1 MKLLVSCLLL
11 ASHCAPASWDST
23 IHVTQSADI
32 CVTEGKEVNIS
43 CCWTGNFFRVTVKWL
58 KNTTTVK
65 VSNPVTKD
73 AKMCDSLTFPNITL
87 EKSGEYVCQVN
98 AEIPVLAKGSG
109 NGTVVTVTLQGS
121 KSNVKQGNPWLI
133 SLASV
138 ALLLLIVLV
147 VLCKLRRR
155 QATRVIYEEP
165 HLDSY
170 TPDMDKRN
178 SGSSSSSSQWCQVDV
193 YESIEYFEHMEMKQ
207 SG

>member
-121 KSNVKQGNPWLI
+121 KSNVKQ
-133 SLASV
+133 
-138 ALLLLIVLV
+138 
-147 VLCKLRRR
+147 
-155 QATRVIYEEP
+155 ATRVIYEEP

-178 SGSSSSSSQWCQVDV
+178 SGSSSSSSQWVSPLRCTTGYLKFHLRFATGLLPVV
-193 YESIEYFEHMEMKQ
+193 N
-207 SG
+207 SGP